1 MIATLRQT
9 TTGTRMPT
17 LRKRLRY
24 SLPADAGLACA
35 AWVHF
40 DKHAPGALSLVR
52 KFIQEATPTD
62 IVDGLGQHA
71 PGHPFDIEVFDGN
84 HAVVIHQGS
93 GDFVVK
99 VVALMLDVGMLTR
112 QNCHCLTP
120 SMGPVVGSPRN
131 PALSHAQSSLRLAVE
146 AKVVDFRSLAQCG
159 EGGESK
165 VNTNR
170 LARYRQRLGSALYRE
185 DHKPA
190 TRLTFDRNCLDC
202 SFHRSMQL
210 DLDDSPTLN
219 ANRAVDKFAAVI
231 VGREGEG
238 ILPAAGLEAREAC
251 LLAAFDPGKEGCEGL
266 VQPSQ
271 HILAAGEVGDSN
283 QVLRPHGLQLL
294 GLVVVA
300 DRLAAQLPR
309 SHTLFQRSIVEIAR
323 LPKLERQ
330 GLGLLTIR
338 VYAVLEGN
346 THSHTFLL
354 RHVLLNGG
362 CSDRTYG
369 TREIPT
375 TPESRKT
382 ASEPREFLTKN
393 PATVSLEPV
402 HNLSHTVGRVVL
414 NKEVD
419 VIRHDFHGMQRET
432 VLSSLFVQDPLPSL
446 IDTADQ
452 HGETILWTP
461 YQMYLQCEN
470 RTGVLCIPF
479 HVILYTRRI
488 NTTQAACDPAAS

>member
-1 MIATLRQT
+1 MIAALRQT
-9 TTGTRMPT
+9 TTRTRMPT
-17 LRKRLRY
+17 LRERFRH

-35 AWVHF
+35 AWVNF

-52 KFIQEATPTD
+52 KFIQEAAPSD

-71 PGHPFDIEVFDGN
+71 AGHPFDLEVFHRD

-99 VVALMLDVGMLTR
+99 VVALILDVGMLTR
-112 QNCHCLTP
+112 QNCNRLTP
-120 SMGPVVGSPRN
+120 SMGPLVGSPGN
-131 PALSHAQSSLRLAVE
+131 PALSNPQSSLRLAVE
-146 AKVVDFRSLAQCG
+146 ARVVDCRSVAQCG

-170 LARYRQRLGSALYRE
+170 LARYRQRLCSAFYRE
-185 DHKPA
+185 DHEPA
-190 TRLTFDRNCLDC
+190 TCLPLDRNCLDRSC
-202 SFHRSMQL
+202 NRSMQL
-210 DLDDSPTLN
+210 DLDDSHTLN

-238 ILPAAGLEAREAC
+238 IVPAARLEAREAC
-251 LLAAFDPGKEGCEGL
+251 LLAALDPGKESCEGL

-294 GLVVVA
+294 CLVVVA

-309 SHTLFQRSIVEIAR
+309 SHALFQRSIVEIAR

-330 GLGLLTIR
+330 GLGLLTVR
-338 VYAVLEGN
+338 VYPVSEAN

-354 RHVLLNGG
+354 CHVLLHRG
-362 CSDRTYG
+362 CRDRTYG
-369 TREIPT
+369 TREITT

-382 ASEPREFLTKN
+382 ASQPREFLTKN

-419 VIRHDFHGMQRET
+419 VIRHYFHGMERET
-432 VLSSLFVQDPLPSL
+432 VLSCLFLQDPLPSL
-446 IDTADQ
+446 IDTVDQ
-452 HGETILWTP
+452 HGATILWTP
-461 YQMYLQCEN
+461 YQMRL
-470 RTGVLCIPF
+470 TV
-479 HVILYTRRI
+479 
-488 NTTQAACDPAAS
+488 